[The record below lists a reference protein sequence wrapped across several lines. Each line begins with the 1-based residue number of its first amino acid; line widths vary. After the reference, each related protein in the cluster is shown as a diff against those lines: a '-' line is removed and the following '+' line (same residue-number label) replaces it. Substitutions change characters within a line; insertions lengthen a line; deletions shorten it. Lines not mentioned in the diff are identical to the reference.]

1 MRSAGR
7 IDSWEIIGWLAT
19 LTTRLI
25 RHSGAASGHPLDRHR
40 ERQRRR
46 QPVGPRVDADH
57 HLRAGHRGVVG
68 KLETAHH
75 PQGLGANPQGLQTL
89 QVTPERLLEVNR
101 EIENSGV
108 RVLQQWA
115 LLGPY
120 DILSVLEA
128 PDDNTIMA
136 ISADMAARGSAQVE
150 TMAVVDVDTFVDMF
164 D

>member
-1 MRSAGR
+1 MPTY
-7 IDSWEIIGWLAT
+7 LMFTT
-19 LTTRLI
+19 L
-25 RHSGAASGHPLDRHR
+25 S
-40 ERQRRR
+40 
-46 QPVGPRVDADH
+46 
-57 HLRAGHRGVVG
+57 
-68 KLETAHH
+68 
-75 PQGLGANPQGLQTL
+75 PQGLQTL